1 MITLIALSRADAFPF
16 YNWINDKKVIKYSLS
31 IFDKINMEK
40 EEEKVSK
47 IKGVGF
53 WKSTI

>member
-1 MITLIALSRADAFPF
+1 
-16 YNWINDKKVIKYSLS
+16 VIKYSLS